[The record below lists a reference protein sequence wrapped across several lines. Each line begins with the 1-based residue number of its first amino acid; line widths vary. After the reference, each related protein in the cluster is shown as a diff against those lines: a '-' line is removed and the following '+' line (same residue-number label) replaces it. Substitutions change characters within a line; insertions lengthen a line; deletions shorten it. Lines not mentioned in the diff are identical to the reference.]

1 MGLSNQPRQ
10 FPALLIFQIDAQFLW
25 ISVLDSGQII
35 FQQSLKD
42 FRSVLFFY
50 LFCYLK
56 FILIPFSDVCSAFCE
71 AEWKC
76 GVGGALTV

>member
-42 FRSVLFFY
+42 FRSVLSVI
-50 LFCYLK
+50 LK